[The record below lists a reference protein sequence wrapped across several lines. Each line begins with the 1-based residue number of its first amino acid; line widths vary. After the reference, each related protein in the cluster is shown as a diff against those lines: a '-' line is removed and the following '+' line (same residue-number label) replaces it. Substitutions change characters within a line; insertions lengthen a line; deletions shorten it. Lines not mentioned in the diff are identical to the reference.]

1 MGSSDPYFKLDCH
14 GKRRKNM
21 GDDVITAVWNILKGS
36 LRVEAAAPVNVLV
49 GSTTADSVS
58 QGPASVTEYYD
69 QTSGVFGETI
79 TDLAI
84 TASWMYDGTSIA
96 GFRVSCTDGFV
107 SMGSSVDISIQ
118 AGPSHIDDSGVA
130 HLPYQIIVS
139 FNNVTGGSS
148 QTTISAEASGDGGG
162 RSLAAPA

>member
-1 MGSSDPYFKLDCH
+1 MSDT
-14 GKRRKNM
+14 
-21 GDDVITAVWNILKGS
+21 ITAIWNILKGS
-36 LRVEAAAPVNVLV
+36 LQVQNNPPVNVLV
-49 GSTTADSVS
+49 PGTTADTVS

-84 TASWMYDGTSIA
+84 TASWMYDGASIA
-96 GFRVSCTDGFV
+96 GFQVTCTNGFV
-107 SMGSSVDISIQ
+107 QMGSSVDISVQ
-118 AGPSHIDDSGVA
+118 AGPSRIDDSGVA
-130 HLPYQIIVS
+130 HLPYRIVVT

-148 QTTISAEASGDGGG
+148 QTTISAEAAGDGGG